1 MNKPTI
7 IFFDIDGTLLD
18 FGKKDL
24 SPKTRE
30 ALLKLRENGIRICI
44 ATGRAPLAVPK
55 FAGVEFDAYLTYNGC
70 YCYEGSKTIYSN
82 PMPQVDVQTI
92 IRNAAV
98 MGRAMSVATKN
109 RLISNGTDPD
119 LEQYYA
125 FGNQKVTISEDFDE
139 VSRGEVYQLLMACR
153 REEYAQVLQN
163 THRAKITSWWDRA
176 VDIIPADGGKG
187 TGIAKML
194 EYYGIDRSRAMAF
207 GDGNNDIEMFQAVD
221 MGIAME
227 NASEDLKAV
236 AVDTCGFVEE
246 DGVYHYCEEHGLI

>member
-1 MNKPTI
+1 MNKPAI

-18 FGKKDL
+18 FGKKEL

-30 ALLKLRENGIRICI
+30 TLLKLRKNGIRICI
-44 ATGRAPLAVPK
+44 ATGRSPLAVPT

-70 YCYEGSKTIYSN
+70 YCYEGNKTIYSN

-125 FGNQKVTISEDFDE
+125 FGNQKNTDSAEWNVDSLCAICVMELSSALQLRDKSVNTLT
-139 VSRGEVYQLLMACR
+139 YQNVFSKMIL
-153 REEYAQVLQN
+153 YANQN
-163 THRAKITSWWDRA
+163 RQIFTRQ
-176 VDIIPADGGKG
+176 KG
-187 TGIAKML
+187 
-194 EYYGIDRSRAMAF
+194 
-207 GDGNNDIEMFQAVD
+207 V
-221 MGIAME
+221 
-227 NASEDLKAV
+227 
-236 AVDTCGFVEE
+236 
-246 DGVYHYCEEHGLI
+246 

>member
-1 MNKPTI
+1 
-7 IFFDIDGTLLD
+7 
-18 FGKKDL
+18 
-24 SPKTRE
+24 
-30 ALLKLRENGIRICI
+30 
-44 ATGRAPLAVPK
+44 
-55 FAGVEFDAYLTYNGC
+55 
-70 YCYEGSKTIYSN
+70 
-82 PMPQVDVQTI
+82 MPQVDVQTI

-176 VDIIPADGGKG
+176 VDITPADGRKG
-187 TGIAKML
+187 N
-194 EYYGIDRSRAMAF
+194 R
-207 GDGNNDIEMFQAVD
+207 
-221 MGIAME
+221 
-227 NASEDLKAV
+227 
-236 AVDTCGFVEE
+236 
-246 DGVYHYCEEHGLI
+246 YCEDAGILRH